1 MAYESTWAYGDYDL
15 ADIESRLAEILL
27 ATELT
32 TWAAATDQ
40 TKDILL
46 GRAVEVIE
54 GLPFTG
60 SKYDPEQTEAF
71 PRVDAHGLAY
81 DYDLDASAYVIP
93 RAIYDAI
100 ALEAVAILGSVSSTQ
115 YDLVDDL
122 QEHGVKSVRISGTG
136 IQYEF
141 TGTGKSAARGGM
153 LSERAWQL
161 VAKYLARDVMVI

>member
-15 ADIESRLAEILL
+15 ADIDTRLAEILL
-27 ATELT
+27 SAELT
-32 TWAAATDQ
+32 TWAVATDQ